1 MIHIH
6 DRDNELAEPLETRLA
21 GQGVAHLLWKEGKP
35 LPVRVSGPGRTRQGT
50 AQAAA

>member
-21 GQGVAHLLWKEGKP
+21 GQGVAHLLWKEGEP
-35 LPVRVSGPGRTRQGT
+35 LPARVSRPPRRSWDAQ
-50 AQAAA
+50 QAA